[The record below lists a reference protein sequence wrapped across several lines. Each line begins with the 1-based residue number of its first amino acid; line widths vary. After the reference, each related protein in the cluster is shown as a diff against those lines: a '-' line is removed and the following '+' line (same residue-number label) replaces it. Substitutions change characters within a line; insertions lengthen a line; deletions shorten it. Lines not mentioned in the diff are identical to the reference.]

1 MQFQGK
7 ELITFGYLNRNNY
20 HLKIDKK
27 RKREKLSMSFKL
39 LARLWQRKPYGKLNR
54 VQNYSALTWEKLP

>member
-7 ELITFGYLNRNNY
+7 KLITFSYLNRNNY

-27 RKREKLSMSFKL
+27 KNEK
-39 LARLWQRKPYGKLNR
+39 GKKITN
-54 VQNYSALTWEKLP
+54 VISIICQIVATETVWKTK